1 MLGIVHQEY
10 YTSQQKDDP
19 LAKLLESITDLVAE
33 IVITFG
39 IPGIGLIAFAEN
51 IFPPTPS
58 ELLYPLAGKLA
69 YDGEIT
75 LIGIVIAGVIG
86 SLIGSLFY
94 YGLGYQLGEVRARQ
108 VVGRLGIIRL
118 WRYKIKLATVEEYD
132 RALEL
137 FQKHGGKIVFIARLM
152 PLVHSVVSIPA
163 GVSRMRLLPFMVYTT
178 IGSILWIA
186 PLTLLGYW
194 LGSNWEQV
202 LNWLDVYQTVW
213 YIVIVAAILYWIIKR
228 YNHNRQ
234 VAGKDQKVEN
244 GSIES

>member
-1 MLGIVHQEY
+1 MAE
-10 YTSQQKDDP
+10 
-19 LAKLLESITDLVAE
+19 LLESITDLVAE

-75 LIGIVIAGVIG
+75 LIAIVIAGVIG
-86 SLIGSLFY
+86 SLLGSLFY
-94 YGLGYQLGEVRARQ
+94 YGLGYRLGEVRARQ
-108 VVGRLGIIRL
+108 VVGRLGVIRL
-118 WRYKIKLATVEEYD
+118 WRYKIKLATVDEYD
-132 RALEL
+132 RALKL
-137 FQKHGGKIVFIARLM
+137 FQKHGGKIVFVARLM

-163 GVSRMRLLPFMVYTT
+163 GVTRMRLIPFMIYTT

-202 LNWLDVYQTVW
+202 LNWLDVYQTLW
-213 YIVIVAAILYWIIKR
+213 YIVIVAAILYWLIKR
-228 YNHNRQ
+228 YINNQQ
-234 VAGKDQKVEN
+234 VDKKDRRAEN
-244 GSIES
+244 DIIES

>member
-1 MLGIVHQEY
+1 MRR
-10 YTSQQKDDP
+10 KDWL
-19 LAKLLESITDLVAE
+19 LAELLESITDLVAE

-69 YDGEIT
+69 YDGQIT
-75 LIGIVIAGVIG
+75 LIAIVIAGVIG
-86 SLIGSLFY
+86 SLLGSLFY
-94 YGLGYQLGEVRARQ
+94 YGLGYRLGEVRARQ
-108 VVGRLGIIRL
+108 VVERLGVIRL
-118 WRYKIKLATVEEYD
+118 WRYKIKLATVDEYD

-137 FQKHGGKIVFIARLM
+137 FQKHGGKIVFVARLM

-163 GVSRMRLLPFMVYTT
+163 GVTRMRLIPFMIYTT
-178 IGSILWIA
+178 IGSILWIG

-202 LNWLDVYQTVW
+202 LNWLDVYQTLW
-213 YIVIVAAILYWIIKR
+213 YIVIGAAILYWLIKR
-228 YNHNRQ
+228 YTNNQQMDKKGQR
-234 VAGKDQKVEN
+234 AEN
-244 GSIES
+244 DIIES